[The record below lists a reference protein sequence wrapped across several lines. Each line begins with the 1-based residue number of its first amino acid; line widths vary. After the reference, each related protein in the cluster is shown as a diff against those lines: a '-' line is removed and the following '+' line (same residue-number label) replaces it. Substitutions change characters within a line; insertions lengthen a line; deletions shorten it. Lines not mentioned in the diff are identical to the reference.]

1 VPWTEAIDQEET
13 MEAADFQLAAL
24 DEDGLAVEDAGV
36 LAAFRAFVEVWD
48 AYVNPSNDAV
58 DRLLHGKST
67 ADARAAL
74 EPYMGGGE

>member
-1 VPWTEAIDQEET
+1 
-13 MEAADFQLAAL
+13 
-24 DEDGLAVEDAGV
+24 
-36 LAAFRAFVEVWD
+36 
-48 AYVNPSNDAV
+48 VNPSNDAV